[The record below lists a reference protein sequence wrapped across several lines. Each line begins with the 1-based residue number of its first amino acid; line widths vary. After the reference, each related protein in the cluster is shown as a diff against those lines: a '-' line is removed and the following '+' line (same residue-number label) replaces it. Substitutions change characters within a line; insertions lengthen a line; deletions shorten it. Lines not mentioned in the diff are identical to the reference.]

1 LFESA
6 VSPLEFQANL
16 SGLPVSVA
24 GYWKSF
30 HEVRTLSRVLMC
42 FKP

>member
-1 LFESA
+1 MFESA
-6 VSPLEFQANL
+6 VSPTEFQANL

-30 HEVRTLSRVLMC
+30 HGVRIPSRVLM
-42 FKP
+42 